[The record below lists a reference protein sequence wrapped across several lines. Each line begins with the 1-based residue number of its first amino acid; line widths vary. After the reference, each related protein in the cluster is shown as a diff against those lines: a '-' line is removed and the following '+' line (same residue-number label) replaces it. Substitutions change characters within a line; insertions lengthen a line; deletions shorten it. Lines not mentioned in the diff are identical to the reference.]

1 MVKQSIHCDWS
12 EITDKARTV
21 ITQHHAGVWL
31 VAPNIISPTFF
42 LDFTAVQPIIGFTM
56 KDSRLFLLFFASGR
70 SIAAFHSGEAK
81 PDYEVFSI
89 PLLASDQW
97 KLRQQLEGFLQF
109 GGSLECW
116 EVTVTFD
123 VTAPPSGRTR
133 ERSLCGLLLLS
144 IHMRLNSS
152 YSASLSVRQ
161 HKLRANLFTT
171 VTGLKLHCTM
181 NRFGYVSTLTSQQ
194 VWQQGSTL
202 LGNSVVSFSNVLK

>member
-1 MVKQSIHCDWS
+1 MDRLSLRCCVITHRRHTLTQNGGGVEAWWVIPAPECGSIFSLFMVKQSIHCDWS

-42 LDFTAVQPIIGFTM
+42 LDFTAVQPIIGFTI

-70 SIAAFHSGEAK
+70 SIAAFHLGEAK

-144 IHMRLNSS
+144 LYMRPIPAILPPF
-152 YSASLSVRQ
+152 L
-161 HKLRANLFTT
+161 
-171 VTGLKLHCTM
+171 
-181 NRFGYVSTLTSQQ
+181 
-194 VWQQGSTL
+194 
-202 LGNSVVSFSNVLK
+202 

>member
-1 MVKQSIHCDWS
+1 MLRHHTQTSHSHTKWGGVVEAWWVIPAPECGSIFSLFMVKQSIHCDWS

-42 LDFTAVQPIIGFTM
+42 LDFTAVQPIIGFTI
-56 KDSRLFLLFFASGR
+56 KDSRLFLLFFTSGR

-89 PLLASDQW
+89 LLLASDQW

-144 IHMRLNSS
+144 LQMRPTPAILPPF
-152 YSASLSVRQ
+152 L
-161 HKLRANLFTT
+161 
-171 VTGLKLHCTM
+171 
-181 NRFGYVSTLTSQQ
+181 
-194 VWQQGSTL
+194 
-202 LGNSVVSFSNVLK
+202 